1 MSKTGKFRDNRGNT
15 HTHIY
20 IYIIHIYILH
30 IHIYILHTYIY
41 IYITYIYILYYILN
55 IYIYLHI
62 YIYIIYYIL
71 YIYRKDI
78 MTYDIPLNK
87 SELPGNYLSE
97 YLMKSCGPYLETN
110 SQLRNSIASTLRAEA
125 AAILDPGC
133 HQDVMNLI
141 IIL

>member
-20 IYIIHIYILH
+20 YTYIYILH
-30 IHIYILHTYIY
+30 IHIYIYYIH

-55 IYIYLHI
+55 IYIYYI
-62 YIYIIYYIL
+62 YIYFIYYIL

>member
-1 MSKTGKFRDNRGNT
+1 
-15 HTHIY
+15 
-20 IYIIHIYILH
+20 
-30 IHIYILHTYIY
+30 
-41 IYITYIYILYYILN
+41 
-55 IYIYLHI
+55 
-62 YIYIIYYIL
+62 
-71 YIYRKDI
+71 

-133 HQDVMNLI
+133 HPDVMNLI
-141 IIL
+141 ITLW